1 MKLDSDEQRKLL
13 IELLKQGRFTVT
25 FEELLAGPS
34 PEVVALIQ
42 AIQDAEIL

>member
-1 MKLDSDEQRKLL
+1 MKLDSEAQRKLL
-13 IELLKQGRFTVT
+13 IELLKQGRYTLT

>member
-1 MKLDSDEQRKLL
+1 MKLDSEAQRKLL
-13 IELLKQGRFTVT
+13 IALLKQGRYTLT

-34 PEVVALIQ
+34 PEVVKLIQ

>member
-1 MKLDSDEQRKLL
+1 MKLDSDAQRQLL
-13 IELLKQGRFTVT
+13 IELLKQGRFTLT

-42 AIQDAEIL
+42 AIQDAELL